1 MIMALLAAFFLG
13 VGIAGTAGGS
23 AMTTAGIKQISERTK
38 VVIVDA
44 DRSAAARSTLK
55 DLRKEIKDFEKVFGK
70 SGRQLT
76 RSYVDHAA
84 EREQVLNILADL
96 NSSWEA
102 SQQRALDLR
111 FELRD
116 SMTEAEW
123 SELFGTVGVTES
135 PVN

>member
-13 VGIAGTAGGS
+13 GSIAGTAGGS
-23 AMTTAGIKQISERTK
+23 AMTTAGINQIGERAK

-44 DRSAAARSTLK
+44 DRSEAAQSTLK
-55 DLRKEIKDFEKVFGK
+55 EIRNEIKGFEKIFGK

-76 RSYVDHAA
+76 KLYADHAA
-84 EREQVLNILADL
+84 EREQALNILADL

-102 SQQRALDLR
+102 SQQRTLDLR

-123 SELFGTVGVTES
+123 SELFGDK
-135 PVN
+135 